1 MGETKQA
8 WPADKIKRRK
18 VDALVPY
25 ARNAR
30 THSNEQVMQI
40 AASIKEWGWTNPILV
55 DEDGGIIAGHGRVLA
70 ALKLGIKDVPTM
82 TASGWTDAQ
91 KRAYILADNQ
101 LALNAGWDMDLLKVE
116 LADLDDMEF
125 DIDLIGFDGDF
136 LANILNDPT
145 EGLTDPDDVPETPD
159 DPVSEE
165 GDVWILGN
173 HRIICGDSTSSDTV
187 DAVLGSVKPHLMVTD
202 PVGQPAPS

>member
-8 WPADKIKRRK
+8 WPADKIERRK
-18 VDALVPY
+18 VDDLVPY

-55 DEDGGIIAGHGRVLA
+55 DEEGGIIAGHGRVLA

-116 LADLDDMEF
+116 LSDLDDMEF
-125 DIDLIGFDGDF
+125 DVDLIGFDGDF

-145 EGLTDPDDVPETPD
+145 EGLTDPDEVPEVPD
-159 DPVSEE
+159 DPITQE

-173 HRIICGDSTSSDTV
+173 HRIICGDSTSADTV
-187 DAVLGSVKPHLMVTD
+187 DKLLNGVKPHLMVTD
-202 PVGQPAPS
+202 PPYGVE